1 MLNYSKMRSPSDVR
15 PTWRG
20 GVMQIH
26 ITRACDLSCTN
37 CTQGS
42 NLTGKP
48 VMMDLRQF
56 TRAVRSVKNYPGVIG
71 IFGGNPCI
79 HPQFSE
85 ICEILKSEIPF
96 EQRGLWSNNLNGHG
110 KLCREVFNP
119 EYSNLNVH
127 CNYNAFMEMVRDWPE
142 CHPKGLDDSR
152 HSPPWVA
159 MKDVEDLSVKEMEN
173 LIENCD
179 INQLW
184 SALIGVFRGELRGW
198 FCEIAGAQSMLH
210 SNDRDY
216 PDTGFLIND
225 DGWWKQPIETFRHQI
240 DKHCFECGIP
250 LKGKGSLALGTDE
263 YVSATHLPIYRLKK
277 PGLKEIH
284 VVKKLAD
291 LNGHVMRA
299 TDYIENG
306 VVK

>member
-1 MLNYSKMRSPSDVR
+1 MLNYSKMRAPSDAR
-15 PTWRG
+15 PTWMQ

-42 NLTGKP
+42 NLGGKP
-48 VMMDLRQF
+48 VVMDLLQF
-56 TRAVRSVKNYPGVIG
+56 TRAVRSVNNYPGVVG

-79 HPQFSE
+79 HPQFEE
-85 ICEILKSEIPF
+85 ICEILAANIPF

-110 KLCREVFNP
+110 KLCRATFNP
-119 EYSNLNVH
+119 AYSNLNVH
-127 CNYNAFMEMVRDWPE
+127 CSQKAFMEMVRDWPE

-159 MKDVEDLSVKEMEN
+159 MKDITDLSVEAQES

-184 SALIGVFRGELRGW
+184 SAMIGVFRGELRGW

-210 SNDRDY
+210 ANEPDY

-225 DGWWKQPIETFRHQI
+225 NHWWQQPIETFKHQI

-250 LKGKGSLALGTDE
+250 LKGKGSLALGNDE
-263 YVSATHLPIYRLKK
+263 YVSATHLPIYNLKK
-277 PGLKEIH
+277 PLGKRVH
-284 VVKKLAD
+284 VITKLD
-291 LNGHVMRA
+291 ELGGHVMRA

-306 VVK
+306 VR